1 MNAFMQEAI
10 YGRKLALLTRKA
22 GNAGV
27 QLHTGIVAFTQCELL
42 LDRGLQKRP
51 FRLRSEWIS
60 RVESVDSDQKERL
73 DDADLLLS
81 LSDAELSEQELSTLN

>member
-1 MNAFMQEAI
+1 MQEAI

-22 GNAGV
+22 GADAA

-42 LDRGLQKRP
+42 LDRGLQKRA

-60 RVESVDSDQKERL
+60 RLESVDSDQKDRL

-81 LSDAELSEQELSTLN
+81 LNDAELSELELSILN

>member
-1 MNAFMQEAI
+1 MQEAI
-10 YGRKLALLTRKA
+10 YGRKLALLTHKA
-22 GNAGV
+22 GADAV
-27 QLHTGIVAFTQCELL
+27 LHTGIVAFTQCELL

-60 RVESVDSDQKERL
+60 RVESVASDQKERL
-73 DDADLLLS
+73 DDAELLLS

>member
-1 MNAFMQEAI
+1 MQGDI
-10 YGRKLALLTRKA
+10 YGRKLALLTRNGA
-22 GNAGV
+22 DDV

-42 LDRGLQKRP
+42 LDRGPRKRP

-60 RVESVDSDQKERL
+60 RVESVDSDQKDQL

-81 LSDAELSEQELSTLN
+81 LSDAELSGQELAILN

>member
-1 MNAFMQEAI
+1 MQDAI

-22 GNAGV
+22 GADAV

-51 FRLRSEWIS
+51 FRLRAEWLS
-60 RVESVDSDQKERL
+60 RLESVAGDQKDRL
-73 DDADLLLS
+73 DHADLLLS
-81 LSDAELSEQELSTLN
+81 LIDAELSDQERAILN

>member
-1 MNAFMQEAI
+1 MQGDI

-22 GNAGV
+22 GADAV
-27 QLHTGIVAFTQCELL
+27 QLHTGIIAFTQCELL

-51 FRLRSEWIS
+51 LRLRSEWIS
-60 RVESVDSDQKERL
+60 RVESVGSDQKDRL

-81 LSDAELSEQELSTLN
+81 LTDAELSDQERAILN

>member
-1 MNAFMQEAI
+1 MQGDI

-22 GNAGV
+22 GANDA

-60 RVESVDSDQKERL
+60 RLESVASDQKDRL

-81 LSDAELSEQELSTLN
+81 LNDAELSELELSILN

>member
-1 MNAFMQEAI
+1 MQGEI

-22 GNAGV
+22 GVDAV
-27 QLHTGIVAFTQCELL
+27 QLDTGIVAFTQCELL

-60 RVESVDSDQKERL
+60 RVEAVDSDQKERFGH
-73 DDADLLLS
+73 ADLLLS
-81 LSDAELSEQELSTLN
+81 LTDAELSEQERSVLI

>member
-1 MNAFMQEAI
+1 MQDPI

-22 GNAGV
+22 GADAV

-42 LDRGLQKRP
+42 LDRGPQKRP
-51 FRLRSEWIS
+51 FRLRSDWMS
-60 RVESVDSDQKERL
+60 RIESVASDQRDRL

-81 LSDAELSEQELSTLN
+81 LTDADLSEQERAVLN

>member
-1 MNAFMQEAI
+1 MQDPI

-22 GNAGV
+22 GADAV

-42 LDRGLQKRP
+42 LDRGPQKRP
-51 FRLRSEWIS
+51 FRLRSDWMS
-60 RVESVDSDQKERL
+60 RIEAVASDQRDQL

-81 LSDAELSEQELSTLN
+81 LTDADLSEQERAVLN

>member
-1 MNAFMQEAI
+1 MQDAI

-22 GNAGV
+22 DAV

-51 FRLRSEWIS
+51 FRLRAEWLS
-60 RVESVDSDQKERL
+60 RLESVAGDQKDRL
-73 DDADLLLS
+73 GHADLLLS
-81 LSDAELSEQELSTLN
+81 LTDAELSDQERAILN

>member
-1 MNAFMQEAI
+1 MQGDI
-10 YGRKLALLTRKA
+10 FGRKLALLTRRDGA
-22 GNAGV
+22 DTA

-60 RVESVDSDQKERL
+60 RLESVASDQKDRL

-81 LSDAELSEQELSTLN
+81 LNDAELSELELSILN

>member
-1 MNAFMQEAI
+1 MHGDI

-22 GNAGV
+22 GADAAR
-27 QLHTGIVAFTQCELL
+27 LHTGIVAFTQCELL
-42 LDRGLQKRP
+42 LDRGLRKRP

-60 RVESVDSDQKERL
+60 RVESVDSGQKDRL

-81 LSDAELSEQELSTLN
+81 LNDAELSELELSILN

>member
-1 MNAFMQEAI
+1 MQGDI
-10 YGRKLALLTRKA
+10 YGRKLALLTHRA
-22 GNAGV
+22 GAADA

-60 RVESVDSDQKERL
+60 RVESVGSDQKGWL

-81 LSDAELSEQELSTLN
+81 LSDAELSEQELSILN

>member
-1 MNAFMQEAI
+1 MQGDI
-10 YGRKLALLTRKA
+10 YGRKLALLTRNGA
-22 GNAGV
+22 DAV

-60 RVESVDSDQKERL
+60 RVESVDSDQKDRL
-73 DDADLLLS
+73 EDADLLLS
-81 LSDAELSEQELSTLN
+81 LSDAELSEQELSILN

>member
-1 MNAFMQEAI
+1 MQGDI
-10 YGRKLALLTRKA
+10 YGRKLALLTRNGA
-22 GNAGV
+22 DAV

-42 LDRGLQKRP
+42 LDRGLRKRP

-60 RVESVDSDQKERL
+60 RVESVGSDQKGRL

-81 LSDAELSEQELSTLN
+81 LTDAELSEQERAILN

>member
-1 MNAFMQEAI
+1 MQGDI
-10 YGRKLALLTRKA
+10 YGRKLALLTHREGA
-22 GNAGV
+22 ADP

-60 RVESVDSDQKERL
+60 RVESVGSDQKDRL
-73 DDADLLLS
+73 DDADLMLS
-81 LSDAELSEQELSTLN
+81 LSNAELSEQELSVQN

>member
-1 MNAFMQEAI
+1 MQGDI

-22 GNAGV
+22 GADAV

-60 RVESVDSDQKERL
+60 RLESVDSDQKDRL

-81 LSDAELSEQELSTLN
+81 LSDAELSEQERSILN